1 MRAYALYSDDHGE
14 TWQRGQLVKAQTN
27 ENQFVELADGVI
39 MMDAR
44 QGAGDHRWLML
55 SKDGG
60 ETWTDPAP
68 GQTVTPVAT
77 SIERFT
83 SKSAGDDRDRIL
95 WTAPKGPGR
104 KHLVIRVS
112 YDEAQT
118 FRNEKT
124 IYGGLA
130 AYSDISIL
138 DDKTV
143 GVIWERGVS
152 ENYQFVTFTRL
163 NLNYLEAGPQ

>member
-1 MRAYALYSDDHGE
+1 MFRRKQAGPSQVTDHALDPRHAVA
-14 TWQRGQLVKAQTN
+14 GQ
-27 ENQFVELADGVI
+27 
-39 MMDAR
+39 
-44 QGAGDHRWLML
+44 
-55 SKDGG
+55 
-60 ETWTDPAP
+60 DP
-68 GQTVTPVAT
+68 
-77 SIERFT
+77 ER
-83 SKSAGDDRDRIL
+83 KSAGDDRDRIL

-163 NLNYLEAGPQ
+163 NRDYLEAGPQ